1 MTKAIALLS
10 GGLDSRLAV
19 KLMLEQG
26 IEVFALNFTSAFCT
40 CSGGKNKEESG
51 CKSEARK
58 VSTELN
64 IPLKLMVKG
73 PEYMEIVRNPKF
85 GYGAGINPCV
95 DCRIYMFA
103 LAKRYMEEIGASFIV
118 TGEVLG
124 QRPMSQRRDA
134 FKTTERESG
143 LSGLILRPLC
153 AKHLDPTIPEKTGL
167 VNRELLLDMEGRSRK
182 PQMKLAET
190 LDMTDYPCPSGGCLL
205 TDKTFAKKVRDL
217 LAYKKDLTMKD
228 LQVLKIGRH
237 FRHDGVKL
245 IVSKNEA
252 ENLKLKNFIQPG
264 DTFLEPMNFTGPAA
278 LVCGAEKNNAAGM
291 IGMAGSLILRYASA
305 KAKDVENTEIKATS
319 DDSTFTFVAPERI
332 NEAAAEKIRV
342 C

>member
-19 KLMLEQG
+19 KLMLDQG

-167 VNRELLLDMEGRSRK
+167 VNRELLPRYGRKVEKASDETRGNARHGGLPLPLRRMPSDRQDLREKGARPSRL
-182 PQMKLAET
+182 Q
-190 LDMTDYPCPSGGCLL
+190 
-205 TDKTFAKKVRDL
+205 
-217 LAYKKDLTMKD
+217 KDLTMKD
-228 LQVLKIGRH
+228 LQVLKVGRH

-278 LVCGAEKNNAAGM
+278 LVCGAEKTTPQA
-291 IGMAGSLILRYASA
+291 
-305 KAKDVENTEIKATS
+305 
-319 DDSTFTFVAPERI
+319 
-332 NEAAAEKIRV
+332 
-342 C
+342 